1 MILGLR
7 ERRFCNNKALMEIL
21 FVKLG
26 AMGDVVNTLPLAIT
40 LKERLGARIHWLVEP
55 LSLPLVA
62 EHPAVDETILFER
75 RRWAGSMRKVVK
87 AVRARRY
94 DIVLDL
100 QRTIKS
106 GSFSLAARGMRRI
119 GFDKARCKEL
129 TWLFPFERIRPQ
141 DPKRHMLRQY
151 LEFAEHLGVMD
162 AETRWDIPVSGTHRF
177 QLPEQYLVLNIGATK
192 TANKWTVQGFADLAR
207 QAEKR
212 FGVTSVLTGGP
223 EDRAMAQEI
232 VRLGDSGLINLAGA
246 TTLLELKEVLARAR
260 AVVSCDTG
268 PMHLAVALGR
278 DVIALFGPADPRRT
292 GPFKG
297 VVIQKSMDCAPCNRR
312 SCENPVCMLAIT
324 PADVM
329 ERLEALWSA

>member
-1 MILGLR
+1 
-7 ERRFCNNKALMEIL
+7 MEIL

-26 AMGDVVNTLPLAIT
+26 AMGDVINTLPLAIA

-62 EHPAVDETILFER
+62 GHPAVAETILFER
-75 RRWAGSMRKVVK
+75 KRWAASIPEVIK
-87 AVRARRY
+87 AVRAVRF

-106 GSFSLAARGMRRI
+106 GSFAFAANGKRRI

-129 TWLFPFERIRPQ
+129 TWLFPFERISPQ
-141 DPKRHMLRQY
+141 DPKRHMLLQY
-151 LEFAEHLGVMD
+151 LEFAGHLGVND
-162 AETRWDIPVSGTHRF
+162 PEIRWDIPVSGVHRF

-192 TANKWTVQGFADLAR
+192 PANKWTTQGFADLAR

-212 FGVTSVLTGGP
+212 FGVRSVLTGGP
-223 EDRAMAQEI
+223 EDRAMAEEI
-232 VRLGDSGLINLAGA
+232 VRLGGSGVINLVGA
-246 TTLLELKEVLARAR
+246 TTVTELKEVLARAK

-278 DVIALFGPADPRRT
+278 EVIALFGPADPRRT

-297 VVIQKSMDCAPCNRR
+297 VVIQKETPCAPCNRR
-312 SCENPVCMLAIT
+312 SCDNPVCMLAIT

-329 ERLEALWSA
+329 ERIEALWSA

>member
-1 MILGLR
+1 
-7 ERRFCNNKALMEIL
+7 MEIL

-26 AMGDVVNTLPLAIT
+26 AMGDVINTLPLAIA

-55 LSLPLVA
+55 LSLPLV
-62 EHPAVDETILFER
+62 EGHPAVAETILFER
-75 RRWAGSMRKVVK
+75 KRWAGSMREVVK
-87 AVRARRY
+87 AVRAERF

-106 GSFSLAARGMRRI
+106 GSFTLAADGRRRI

-151 LEFAEHLGVMD
+151 LEFAEHLGVHD
-162 AETRWDIPVSGTHRF
+162 PQIRWDIPVSGSHQF
-177 QLPEQYLVLNIGATK
+177 DLPEHYLVLNIGATK
-192 TANKWTVQGFADLAR
+192 QANKWTARGFADLAR
-207 QAEKR
+207 LAKER
-212 FGVTSVLTGGP
+212 FGVPSVLTGGP
-223 EDRAMAQEI
+223 EDRAMAEEI
-232 VRLGDSGLINLAGA
+232 VRLGGSSVINLAGA
-246 TTLLELKEVLARAR
+246 TTVNELKEVLARAKT
-260 AVVSCDTG
+260 VVSCDTG

-278 DVIALFGPADPRRT
+278 EVVALFGPADPRRT
-292 GPFKG
+292 GPFEG
-297 VVIQKSMDCAPCNRR
+297 EVIRKEIPCAPCNRR